1 MEFLQS
7 LLNGAA
13 SVDAVF
19 VLLVAAIAAFTMALV
34 LALWALRRTGVPVY
48 SAAPWTVR
56 TAVGMLAL
64 KDGERFCDL
73 GCGLGRV
80 LRSARRAANVRATG
94 FELNPFAI
102 IYLWAVDIFD
112 WKVRVRWRDFR
123 KADLSEFDA
132 VYLYLIPKVLPELAE
147 QLERQLRPGTRVVSV
162 DFELPGWTPV
172 KTQEYGQKIW
182 LYVMGEHRQ
191 AKPQENDGAGASEG
205 KTSDSETPSEPASG
219 EAAQP
224 LAEEAHDAA
233 SQADEVSA

>member
-19 VLLVAAIAAFTMALV
+19 VLLVAAIAAFTTALV

-123 KADLSEFDA
+123 KADLSEIDA

-147 QLERQLRPGTRVVSV
+147 QHFIISNLVR
-162 DFELPGWTPV
+162 
-172 KTQEYGQKIW
+172 
-182 LYVMGEHRQ
+182 
-191 AKPQENDGAGASEG
+191 
-205 KTSDSETPSEPASG
+205 
-219 EAAQP
+219 
-224 LAEEAHDAA
+224 
-233 SQADEVSA
+233 

>member
-1 MEFLQS
+1 MEFLQA
-7 LLNGAA
+7 LLEGAA

-19 VLLVAAIAAFTMALV
+19 VLLIAAMAAFTLALA
-34 LALWALRRTGVPVY
+34 LALWALKHTGVPVY

-80 LRSARRAANVRATG
+80 LRSARRAADVRATG

-102 IYLWAVDIFD
+102 LYLWAVDIFD

-132 VYLYLIPKVLPELAE
+132 VYLYLIPKVLPELAA
-147 QLERQLRPGTRVVSV
+147 QLESQLKPGTRVVSV
-162 DFELPGWTPV
+162 DFELPGWTAV
-172 KTQEYGQKIW
+172 KTQEHGQKIW
-182 LYVMGEHRQ
+182 LYVVGEHRH
-191 AKPQENDGAGASEG
+191 AKPAD
-205 KTSDSETPSEPASG
+205 ET
-219 EAAQP
+219 EAAGHSP
-224 LAEEAHDAA
+224 AADAA
-233 SQADEVSA
+233 SPLPADDEPPAVGAEEPSEAGEV